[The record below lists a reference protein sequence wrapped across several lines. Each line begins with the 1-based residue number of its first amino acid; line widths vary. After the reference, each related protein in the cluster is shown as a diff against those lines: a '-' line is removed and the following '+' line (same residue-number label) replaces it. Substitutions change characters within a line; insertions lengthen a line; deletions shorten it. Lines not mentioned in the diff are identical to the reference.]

1 MTSQSAPDPPGR
13 STQPDESAGHR
24 SMAKT
29 WMGLGFGPLL
39 ALLIFWLGSPQ
50 SPVIDPGNLLSPEAR
65 ATAAIGGLMA
75 VWWMTEAVPLPVTS
89 LLPIVLFPLA
99 GVLTVESATAP
110 YASKFV
116 FLFLGGFLVARAVER
131 WNLHRRIALL
141 TVFAAGTDPRRL
153 IAGFMVATGLISMW
167 ISNTAATVMM
177 LPIGLS
183 LVRLLQPRLNLA
195 GGTVRDGKHFASAMM
210 LGIAYAASI
219 GGTATLVGTPTNLFL
234 AGFAADRGI
243 TIGFGRWM
251 LFATPLS
258 AALLFSAWFLLS
270 CVVLPI
276 RMTQSLGGRD
286 LILDELRKLGRLSRG
301 EMIAAVVFIAT
312 ALLWIFREP
321 LTESAWLVARLPALS
336 QLDDTVIAMLAAI
349 SLFFIPV
356 DWRRGTFALDWDTAA
371 TIPWGVLLLFG
382 GGFSLAH
389 AVSESGLAEWL
400 GSHIAYLSDAPSWLL
415 VLVVTTMLVFLT
427 EMTSNTPTVAA
438 FMPILHVVALQLKID
453 PLLLMVPATIS
464 ASMAFM
470 LPVATPPNAIVFGSG
485 YVTIGEMARSGFAL
499 NLASIVLI
507 VSWTMLVDVSWLSH
521 TDQHPNKN
529 ERAGATVSPNAKSP
543 SATQN
548 GPHSGGS

>member
-1 MTSQSAPDPPGR
+1 MNLQSASDPPGR
-13 STQPDESAGHR
+13 STQSDEPTEDR
-24 SMAKT
+24 SRTKT
-29 WMGLGFGPLL
+29 WVGLALGPVL

-50 SPVIDPGNLLSPEAR
+50 SPVIDPAKVLLPEAR

-99 GVLTVESATAP
+99 GVLTIESATAP

-141 TVFAAGTDPRRL
+141 TVLTAGTDPRRL
-153 IAGFMVATGLISMW
+153 IAGFMVATGLLSMW

-183 LVRLLQPRLNLA
+183 LVRLLQPRLGLA
-195 GGTVRDGKHFASAMM
+195 GGSVRDGKHFATAMM
-210 LGIAYAASI
+210 LGIGYAASI

-251 LFATPLS
+251 LFAAPLS
-258 AALLFSAWFLLS
+258 AALLFCAWFLLS
-270 CVVLPI
+270 YVILPI
-276 RMTQSLGGRD
+276 RTTQALGGHD

-301 EMIAAVVFIAT
+301 ETIAAMVFLAT

-321 LTESAWLVARLPALS
+321 LTQSAWLVAWLPAVA
-336 QLDDTVIAMLAAI
+336 QLDDTVIAVLAAI
-349 SLFFIPV
+349 SLFLIPV

-389 AVSESGLAEWL
+389 AVTESGLAEWL
-400 GSHIAYLSDAPSWLL
+400 GSHVANLSDAPPWFL
-415 VLVVTTMLVFLT
+415 VLVVTTMLIFLT
-427 EMTSNTPTVAA
+427 ELTSNTPTVAA

-453 PLLLMVPATIS
+453 PLLLMVPATLS

-485 YVTIGEMARSGFAL
+485 HVTIGEMARSGFAL
-499 NLASIVLI
+499 NFASIVLI

-521 TDQHPNKN
+521 AVQ
-529 ERAGATVSPNAKSP
+529 P
-543 SATQN
+543 SNQMEQAASTALSN
-548 GPHSGGS
+548 GNGSSNTASGIGTSGS